1 VYNIEFDKEKG
12 LKTNFVVLVNRY
24 NSNYYV
30 QTQRKKD
37 TLYIYL
43 KNYKNETLV
52 SVRVKVFVNSQV
64 LKLWRENVLDT
75 IKVTGVKSVL
85 LGESV

>member
-64 LKLWRENVLDT
+64 LKL
-75 IKVTGVKSVL
+75 
-85 LGESV
+85 

>member
-1 VYNIEFDKEKG
+1 MYNIEFDKEKG

-64 LKLWRENVLDT
+64 LKL
-75 IKVTGVKSVL
+75 
-85 LGESV
+85 